1 MQNIRRHGHDP
12 CDLEAD
18 VRSQD
23 PCDLE
28 AKPRSMRFGSQAK
41 IRAIW
46 KHTRHAMKLSLGRR
60 TGQSASAV
68 SCRTTT
74 KVNVRDF
81 THVEYISS
89 Y

>member
-28 AKPRSMRFGSQAK
+28 AHKARYE
-41 IRAIW
+41 AI
-46 KHTRHAMKLSLGRR
+46 TRKT

-68 SCRTTT
+68 SFRTAT

-81 THVEYISS
+81 THVEYIS
-89 Y
+89 